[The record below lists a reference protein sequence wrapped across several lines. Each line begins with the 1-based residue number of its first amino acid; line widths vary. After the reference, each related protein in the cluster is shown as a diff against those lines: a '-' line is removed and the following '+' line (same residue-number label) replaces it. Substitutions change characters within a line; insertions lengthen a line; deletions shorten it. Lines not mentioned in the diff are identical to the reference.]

1 MSQALDLAS
10 TGIALCSP
18 NPQVG
23 ALLVDSAGNIVGR
36 GSYRYDA
43 LTHAEV
49 LAIQQAGEHARGATL
64 YINLEPC
71 SHHGRTPPCADA
83 VINAGVRRV
92 VAAMSDPN
100 PLVAGKG
107 FEMLRAAGIAVEIGL
122 METEARKLNEA
133 FAKFICHRTPLVTL
147 KSAVTLDGKIAP
159 AKKTAISQRTAADW
173 ITGEP
178 ARRHAQVLRHASDAI
193 LVGIGTV
200 LADDPQLTDRT
211 GLPRRRPLLRV
222 ILDSHLR
229 LPLDSQIV
237 KSAADDVLVFCT
249 TTEEKARQQI
259 EARGI
264 LVEQL
269 PRASDGHLDLR
280 AVMQRLGELEITSV
294 MMEGG
299 SQINGA
305 ALAAG
310 VVDKLFLFYA
320 PKILG
325 PDSIPFVSGPA
336 SSSLTGA
343 LDLRCLALHRFADDF
358 AVEAYLKDPYAE

>member
-36 GSYRYDA
+36 GSYRYNA

-49 LAIQQAGEHARGATL
+49 LAIQQAGERARGVTL
-64 YINLEPC
+64 YVNLEPC

-83 VINAGVRRV
+83 VINAGIRRV
-92 VAAMSDPN
+92 VAAMADPN
-100 PLVAGKG
+100 PLVAGNG
-107 FEMLRAAGIAVEIGL
+107 FEKLRAAGIAVEVGL

-133 FAKFICHRTPLVTL
+133 FAKYIRHRTPLVTL
-147 KSAVTLDGKIAP
+147 KSAMTLDGKIAP
-159 AKKTAISQRTAADW
+159 LKKTSIAERTAADW
-173 ITGEP
+173 ITGET

-200 LADDPQLTDRT
+200 LSDNPQLTDRT

-237 KSAADDVLVFCT
+237 YTAASDVLVFYVVPGD
-249 TTEEKARQQI
+249 EKRQQL
-259 EARGI
+259 ETRGI
-264 LVEQL
+264 RVEQL
-269 PRASDGHLDLR
+269 SGASDGHLDLR

-294 MMEGG
+294 LIEGG
-299 SQINGA
+299 SQINAA

-310 VVDKLFLFYA
+310 VLDKLFLFYA
-320 PKILG
+320 PKLLG
-325 PDSIPFVSGPA
+325 PDAIPFFSGPA
-336 SSSLTGA
+336 ASALAGA
-343 LDLRCLALHRFADDF
+343 LDLCCLTLHRFADDF
-358 AVEAYLKDPYAE
+358 AVEGYLKDPYAE